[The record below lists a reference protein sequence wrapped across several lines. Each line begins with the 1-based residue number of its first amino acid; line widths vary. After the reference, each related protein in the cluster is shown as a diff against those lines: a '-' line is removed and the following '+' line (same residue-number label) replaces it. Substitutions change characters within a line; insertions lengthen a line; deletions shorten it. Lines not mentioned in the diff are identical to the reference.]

1 VVSADARSCNGAQIS
16 GGRTISVTLDQ
27 NGSIPSSPAFFLWP
41 GRDEIENKRAGKRL
55 YCFALLCRLTC
66 SVIRRMR
73 RLMAACSFRASLSV
87 SATTFSVALVRRAV
101 SASSSQ
107 RARSS
112 SLGWLRLPRSQAG
125 MVECWAVCCSGAG
138 FMKNITAQLRCHT
151 KGLRLIPRTYFQ
163 STCSQGGAFAGSEG
177 SYYLFFLATFHF
189 AHRARCAAAIRFRP
203 AADILRLGRLPR
215 ERLKPLRTEDCV
227 IKRVQLRLKP
237 ATLSLQIT
245 YRFGQIGHNSS
256 GES

>member
-1 VVSADARSCNGAQIS
+1 MRHIS
-16 GGRTISVTLDQ
+16 ILRPRKRT
-27 NGSIPSSPAFFLWP
+27 A
-41 GRDEIENKRAGKRL
+41 GRDEIENKRAGKRV

-66 SVIRRMR
+66 SVVRRMR

-87 SATTFSVALVRRAV
+87 SATTFSVAPMRRAV

-107 RARSS
+107 CARSS

-125 MVECWAVCCSGAG
+125 MVECWAVCGSGAG

-151 KGLRLIPRTYFQ
+151 KGLCLIPHTYFQ
-163 STCSQGGAFAGSEG
+163 STCCQRGSAAGSGG

-203 AADILRLGRLPR
+203 AADILRIGRLPR
-215 ERLKPLRTEDCV
+215 ERLKPLRTEIALSSAFNCACSLLRSLCRSRTALV
-227 IKRVQLRLKP
+227 RSATIPRVNARP
-237 ATLSLQIT
+237 SSRILSMQEYAMSMNVLA
-245 YRFGQIGHNSS
+245 R
-256 GES
+256 

>member
-1 VVSADARSCNGAQIS
+1 MFLRDLSEIKRQARRYYC
-16 GGRTISVTLDQ
+16 LD
-27 NGSIPSSPAFFLWP
+27 
-41 GRDEIENKRAGKRL
+41 
-55 YCFALLCRLTC
+55 LLCLLTC
-66 SVIRRMR
+66 SAVRRMR

-87 SATTFSVALVRRAV
+87 SATTFSVAPMRRAA

-125 MVECWAVCCSGAG
+125 MVECCVCGSGAG

-151 KGLRLIPRTYFQ
+151 KGLRLIPHTYFQ
-163 STCSQGGAFAGSEG
+163 STCCQRGSVVGSGGSL
-177 SYYLFFLATFHF
+177 YFLLSDFPFHPSCTLCSCDSLSSSSRHL
-189 AHRARCAAAIRFRP
+189 APWPSAARTAQT
-203 AADILRLGRLPR
+203 
-215 ERLKPLRTEDCV
+215 TENGDCV

-245 YRFGQIGHNSS
+245 HRFG
-256 GES
+256 